1 MQNDTH
7 CCQPADDPFSFPAH
21 LKASEEFKD
30 ALHQA
35 KKHRQQVLSYSESRR
50 LIDAEDF
57 GVVVSSRDYYNSV
70 RKEIPD
76 KSKSRI
82 IDILLVM
89 LKKNSFVFCI
99 YIKIEEDKYNI
110 TISRKLI

>member
-1 MQNDTH
+1 MQDDTH
-7 CCQPADDPFSFPAH
+7 SCTAADDPFEFPAH
-21 LKASEEFKD
+21 LKASKDFKE

-70 RKEIPD
+70 RKEVPD
-76 KSKSRI
+76 KSKPRT
-82 IDILLVM
+82 IDALLVM
-89 LKKNSFVFCI
+89 LEENSFVFRTRVS
-99 YIKIEEDKYNI
+99 IEEDKQGVPIN
-110 TISRKLI
+110 S